1 MMYAEQTKF
10 LRP

>member
-10 LRP
+10 FRP